1 MIFNAGVLRSEEIW
15 ELVEVERQS
24 LKRIDES
31 IQKEPVL
38 QKLVDSQAKTIA
50 ELEKSLAIAEKERD
64 LERRDN
70 ELSQKIIGIKDKE
83 IEGINRNFNQLK
95 DVTDRAIKL
104 AEISKPKSNWELQG
118 ILYGIAMAAGYFL
131 GRR

>member
-1 MIFNAGVLRSEEIW
+1 MVCGNAFPQSTRFSLDLPDLKEWYKESEEYPDM
-15 ELVEVERQS
+15 
-24 LKRIDES
+24 K
-31 IQKEPVL
+31 
-38 QKLVDSQAKTIA
+38 KLVDSQEKTIT
-50 ELEKSLAIAEKERD
+50 ELKKSLAIAERERD
-64 LERRDN
+64 LEKRDN

-118 ILYGIAMAAGYFL
+118 ILYGVAGIAGYFL
-131 GRR
+131 GRK

>member
-64 LERRDN
+64 LEKRDN